1 MNNGAEKVK
10 ALLWS
15 ALFLAIP
22 IAMQFVLGFSYMIQ
36 TFISAIQTGVMEQMN
51 DMTEMSSGM
60 EVFSNSISMIQE
72 GWMMI
77 LLSLMTDAMILACF
91 GLWYYFR
98 EKKFGFKP
106 DYSKGLSTN
115 NIGCLIGI
123 GIFSQFAINIVIA
136 IIHLIMPSAFE
147 RYNEISGVFDMSTAP
162 AWLMILTVCIVGP
175 IAEEVMFRGMIYGCI
190 RRSFGMWPAVI
201 ISAVLFGV
209 YHMNLVQ
216 GIYATVLGVVLA
228 LVYEKTQTIYG
239 SIIFHVVF
247 NTSSYVVSWF
257 EKAIS
262 ESGSRFIETSY
273 IFLGLISIAIVWILV
288 KRIEYR
294 VDVPTEN
301 VGETPE
307 NMVGI
312 DSDGI
317 NSL

>member
-22 IAMQFVLGFSYMIQ
+22 IGMQFVLGFSYMIQ
-36 TFISAIQTGVMEQMN
+36 AIISSIQTGVTVQMN
-51 DMTEMSSGM
+51 DMANMSPGM
-60 EVFSNSISMIQE
+60 EVFSNSISLMEE
-72 GWMMI
+72 GWMLI
-77 LLSLMTDAMILACF
+77 LLSLMTDGMMLACF

-106 DYSKGLSTN
+106 DYSKGLSAN

-123 GIFSQFAINIVIA
+123 GIFSQFAINIVIVM
-136 IIHLIMPSAFE
+136 IHIIMPSAFE
-147 RYNEISGVFDMSTAP
+147 RYSEISGLFDMSTAP
-162 AWLMILTVCIVGP
+162 AWLMILAVCIVGP

-190 RRSFGMWPAVI
+190 RRSFGMWPAAI

-216 GIYATVLGVVLA
+216 GIYAAVLGVVLA

-247 NTSSYVVSWF
+247 NTSSYVVSWI
-257 EKAIS
+257 EEAVAG
-262 ESGSRFIETSY
+262 SGSRFIETSY

-288 KRIEYR
+288 NRIEYR
-294 VDVPTEN
+294 VDVAPKS
-301 VGETPE
+301 VSETSE